1 MKKINFSLIILS
13 LFIFFSCEKE
23 KVEDSLLNS
32 EKEKVSNLKNYK
44 GLPVSHRFDVPFEQ
58 LHNMENGVFKK
69 SNNSDESLLS
79 FEKYSLKQISEIV
92 QNEIKNFPFI
102 TTKEE
107 LEEKILLLKQDFP
120 TLTDD
125 EIQEKMPLIEEY
137 YHKNLDIITLKKL
150 EEKTSL
156 GKQKNSDYSYI
167 DRIACVA
174 DIAFENHGGS
184 LGSSALSAT
193 AYYEASTKAQSIST
207 AQYPNLSGTDT
218 KRDAFRHIIWSA
230 LLCRYYYTIS
240 SKAPKLRFAKA
251 VGDAN
256 EICGDNN
263 DDGKE
268 MDYHNNGMGR
278 ELYDRNTPYETFLGM
293 TTGLKTPS
301 VELLTNKTK
310 EIIEKAVLITGNT
323 ITERAQKI
331 RDKKFYCTTVIFK
344 KHRFICDDVNQDVL
358 ELIDNDNPQ
367 DPTNEDCWETYYE
380 YHDSCS
386 DNAPVYLKE

>member
-23 KVEDSLLNS
+23 KVEDSLLSS

-44 GLPVSHRFDVPFEQ
+44 GLPVSHRFNVPFEE

-79 FEKYSLKQISEIV
+79 FEKHSLKQISEIV
-92 QNEIKNFPFI
+92 QDEIKNFPFI

-137 YHKNLDIITLKKL
+137 YHKNLDIITLNKL
-150 EEKTSL
+150 EENASL
-156 GKQKNSDYSYI
+156 GKQKNSENSYL
-167 DRIACVA
+167 DRVACVA
-174 DIAFENHGGS
+174 DIAFNDHGGFI
-184 LGSSALSAT
+184 GSSALSAA
-193 AYYEASTKAQSIST
+193 AYYQASTEAQSIST

-230 LLCRYYYTIS
+230 LLCRYYYTVS

-256 EICGDNN
+256 EICGEND

-268 MDYHNNGMGR
+268 MDYHNNYMGR
-278 ELYDRNTPYETFLGM
+278 ELYNANTPYETFLGM

-310 EIIEKAVLITGNT
+310 EIIEKAVLITGNS

-331 RDKKFYCTTVIFK
+331 RDKKFYCISISSRK
-344 KHRFICDDVNQDVL
+344 YRYICDDVDQDASNF
-358 ELIDNDNPQ
+358 IDTDNPQ
-367 DPTNEDCWETYYE
+367 DPTSEDCWETYYE
-380 YHDSCS
+380 SYDSCGN
-386 DNAPVYLKE
+386 NAPVYLKE